1 MRCPWCQSLDD
12 RVVDSRLAE
21 DGGAIRRRREC
32 TACGGRFT
40 TYERLEEAPL
50 WVLKRGGQR
59 EPFDRAKVIAGVR
72 SATKNR
78 PVTED
83 QLDALAQGVEDAL
96 RGLGA
101 EVSSQQV
108 GVAVLERLRELDEV
122 AYLRFA
128 SVYKGFE
135 DVGDFQREVGLLTK
149 TTEPKRK
156 G

>member
-12 RVVDSRLAE
+12 KVVDSRLAE
-21 DGGAIRRRREC
+21 DGVAIRRRREC
-32 TACGGRFT
+32 LSCSRRFT

-50 WVLKRGGQR
+50 WVIKRAGER
-59 EPFDRAKVIAGVR
+59 EPFDRAKVVSGVR
-72 SATKNR
+72 AATKNR
-78 PVTED
+78 PVGEEE
-83 QLDALAQGVEDAL
+83 LDEIALHVEESL
-96 RGLGA
+96 RGQGA
-101 EVSSQQV
+101 EVTSQQI
-108 GVAVLERLRELDEV
+108 GVAVLDRLRQVDEV

-149 TTEPKRK
+149 TTEPKRR

>member
-32 TACGGRFT
+32 AACGRRFT

-59 EPFDRAKVIAGVR
+59 EPFDRAKVVAGVR
-72 SATKNR
+72 AATKNR
-78 PVTED
+78 PVGEEE
-83 QLDALAQGVEDAL
+83 LDSLAQDVEDAL

-101 EVSSQQV
+101 EVSSQQI
-108 GVAVLERLRELDEV
+108 GLAVLERLREVDEV

-149 TTEPKRK
+149 TTAPKRK